1 MNRELAEHVDT
12 LKPDSVKYPQL
23 GARAP
28 GVTNKGAVV
37 HGLDRVLVA
46 LAMGD
51 VVMVGLVNDQLTDLY
66 W

>member
-23 GARAP
+23 GARAR
-28 GVTNKGAVV
+28 GVRNEGAVV
-37 HGLDRVLVA
+37 HGLDRCLVA
-46 LAMGD
+46 RSVGY